1 MKSIRLL
8 PVVVM
13 AVSALLVLK
22 TVGLVTSGGYVLGG
36 VTTVQAAGGGGA
48 PAAAGGAE
56 AEAGVDITLPPEPTM
71 TDDSPTL
78 TDETPTMGQG
88 APAAATAGH
97 GATAAPAAAAEHGAP
112 AGGEAA
118 AETPAA
124 GDHGAPVPA
133 TTNQAVVANRG
144 RDKCGVLPAL
154 ADAQAEAVAAPPG
167 TVVDGAALAS
177 NLEWN
182 ECDPLA
188 EGVPMQVDS
197 NGRIVPLTPEGGSLS
212 ERALLERLAARR
224 TELESF
230 EEELTLRASLVDAA
244 EKRIEERAATMAAME
259 AQIASLVDQRQAME
273 TGQFAGIVAMYETMK
288 PKDAANIFNEL
299 DMEVLLRV
307 AKTMSPRKMAPIL
320 AEMTS
325 SRAQELTVRMAA
337 LADQPTDQMTP
348 NDLAALPQIVG
359 Q

>member
-1 MKSIRLL
+1 VKTVRLL

-22 TVGLVTSGGYVLGG
+22 TVGLVTNGGYVLSG
-36 VTTVQAAGGGGA
+36 VATVEAAGGGGA
-48 PAAAGGAE
+48 PAAGAE
-56 AEAGVDITLPPEPTM
+56 AEAGLDMTLPPEPTM
-71 TDDSPTL
+71 TDDSPTMA
-78 TDETPTMGQG
+78 DETPTMGQG
-88 APAAATAGH
+88 APAAAAAGH
-97 GATAAPAAAAEHGAP
+97 GEAAPAAAGHGAP
-112 AGGEAA
+112 AEGAAA
-118 AETPAA
+118 AEAPAA

-133 TTNQAVVANRG
+133 STNQAVTANRG

-154 ADAQAEAVAAPPG
+154 ADAQAAAATAPPG
-167 TVVDGAALAS
+167 AAAEGASLATD
-177 NLEWN
+177 LQWD

-197 NGRIVPLTPEGGSLS
+197 NGRIVPLNPEGGSLS

-244 EKRIEERAATMAAME
+244 EKRIEERAAAMAAME

-320 AEMTS
+320 AQMTS
-325 SRAQELTVRMAA
+325 NRAQELTVRMAA
-337 LADQPTDQMTP
+337 LADQPTDQMSP
-348 NDLAALPQIVG
+348 DNLAALPQIVG